1 MRGTAVPTRGL
12 VGSRQ
17 RPALTSLL
25 CSFRRVSNCSFTC
38 FQYRTSM
45 SAHKDLVR
53 GLPGPAQALPVHL
66 EPWAAPRPRAGR
78 QNTAQNHCSS
88 EGHAHNSDLTCK
100 GRALS
105 PGPPAVGVVSIFK
118 RIWSAGTKPSPCRLY
133 LDPPALAQPPYPP
146 PLTGSQVPLVEVLQL
161 GGTLP
166 LALLSWNLLHAGG
179 HGERPTWGHEHS
191 LGPWGRLQ
199 HPHAPGATAPGS
211 TVPTRLLTGTEPT
224 LTNYGCSR
232 EPVHRRPREVS
243 LYPITFLER
252 LRVQGVKGVQ
262 ALPGVWSLL
271 STEHK
276 QTLQGA
282 GGTGDAHPP
291 SKAH

>member
-1 MRGTAVPTRGL
+1 MRSTAVPTRGL

-146 PLTGSQVPLVEVLQL
+146 PTHRQPGTTGGSPAAWRHPSSCASVLEPPPRRGARRKAYLGARAQL
-161 GGTLP
+161 G
-166 LALLSWNLLHAGG
+166 ALG
-179 HGERPTWGHEHS
+179 
-191 LGPWGRLQ
+191 Q
-199 HPHAPGATAPGS
+199 ATAP
-211 TVPTRLLTGTEPT
+211 TR
-224 LTNYGCSR
+224 SR
-232 EPVHRRPREVS
+232 SNCTREHS
-243 LYPITFLER
+243 PHQAPNGYRAHPHQ
-252 LRVQGVKGVQ
+252 LRVLQRARPQTPKGGVP
-262 ALPGVWSLL
+262 LPNYL
-271 STEHK
+271 S
-276 QTLQGA
+276 
-282 GGTGDAHPP
+282 
-291 SKAH
+291 